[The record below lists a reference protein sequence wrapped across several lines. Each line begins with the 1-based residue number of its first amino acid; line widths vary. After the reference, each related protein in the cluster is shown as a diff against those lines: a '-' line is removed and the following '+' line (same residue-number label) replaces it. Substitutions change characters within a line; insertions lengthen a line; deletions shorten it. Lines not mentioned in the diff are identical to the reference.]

1 MFLYSL
7 KLFGSNWG
15 KVLKFFL
22 CYVVVWGI
30 CAALFVPCILQFK
43 GVFSAGFKEILGS
56 FNGVFQVAIG
66 TGLQSLILATFSVL
80 KAAFA
85 QNLGLA
91 IYGLLV
97 VFVFLPFLVNIAKYT
112 FCEMLYSYM
121 TSKAKIG
128 FFHAFARGLKK
139 SVWFAL
145 CKTAYDIAFLAI
157 VLLSVYGL
165 ARVENTMFAKYFLPI
180 ALFAA
185 LVVLFT
191 LEQISV
197 VGWMPAMIVFNCNV
211 FVAYKRGFKAVKRH
225 FWATLGTTTLYF
237 ILLWAFVI
245 LFGFYTLAVLVP
257 LVTALL
263 CVFNMTAFFSSQG
276 MRFYFTKNT
285 ILTPKK
291 LEEVDNIN
299 KTAYIL

>member
-15 KVLKFFL
+15 KALKFFL

-30 CAALFVPCILQFK
+30 CAALFVPCILQFRAAL
-43 GVFSAGFKEILGS
+43 VDGFKDVSGA
-56 FNGVFQVAIG
+56 FNGVFQVAVG
-66 TGLQSLILATFSVL
+66 QGLHNLILTSFEVL
-80 KAAFA
+80 KTIFA
-85 QNLGLA
+85 QNLGVA
-91 IYGLLV
+91 IYGA
-97 VFVFLPFLVNIAKYT
+97 FVAFVLLPFLVNVAKYT

-128 FFHAFARGLKK
+128 FFHALARGLKK
-139 SVWFAL
+139 SIWFAIV
-145 CKTAYDIAFLAI
+145 KTVYNIIFIAI
-157 VLLSVYGL
+157 VLLCVYGL
-165 ARVENTMFAKYFLPI
+165 GCIENEMFVKYFLPI
-180 ALFAA
+180 VLFAA

-197 VGWMPAMIVFNCNV
+197 VGWMPALIVFDCNV

-225 FWATLGTTTLYF
+225 FWATLGTTALYF
-237 ILLWAFVI
+237 VLLWAFVI